1 MMKKYGNLL
10 NNHIIKRI
18 LFIYLIIAFRKFINY
33 KMNEL
38 EIFTLIYFWKLR
50 RMQNTIKFC

>member
-18 LFIYLIIAFRKFINY
+18 LFIYLIISFGKFINY